1 MGGENFENTA
11 TVKEEGSVIA
21 TGGVV
26 DDEAGEEEEERHP
39 QRTQLHGNSL
49 VEVDESLR
57 ALERVNW

>member
-26 DDEAGEEEEERHP
+26 DDEAGEEEEEICEAILIFKR
-39 QRTQLHGNSL
+39 
-49 VEVDESLR
+49 
-57 ALERVNW
+57 